1 MSSMKQKN
9 QKKPIQQIHYTY
21 VSRTRTSL
29 KRPYLLSST
38 SHALS
43 VDSSLCTTTKD
54 VGELPIL
61 GIILYMFRVCFVK
74 WKCTVR
80 KYGFF
85 CIVKKNVCACVI
97 KMIIIKMI
105 KRSEQLYYIWAKCH
119 CYDVDCSAF
128 LELRIPLQA
137 KKDIHT

>member
-9 QKKPIQQIHYTY
+9 QKKPIQQIHCTY

-43 VDSSLCTTTKD
+43 VDNSLCTTTKD

-74 WKCTVR
+74 WRCTVR
-80 KYGFF
+80 KYDFF
-85 CIVKKNVCACVI
+85 CIVKNVCACVI
-97 KMIIIKMI
+97 KMIIIQMI

-128 LELRIPLQA
+128 FGASNSP
-137 KKDIHT
+137 TS